1 MDLFLRKFDKPIGE
15 KSDSPYAL
23 HKQAKNQILIDHY
36 QLGENDGVLLEQI
49 EKNHGKKSDFFS
61 ASYSDRWLFLAFS
74 EEKIGVDIEQIK
86 PRTSSLLDKRSEELK
101 LLGEESWDNFYRLWT
116 AKEALL
122 KAANAENLDQ
132 IWNIQLVKEKNTS
145 EPSFQVYFDKILF
158 LELNNQQYE
167 VKSFCHE
174 NLIGAVCI
182 IPH

>member
-1 MDLFLRKFDKPIGE
+1 MDLFLRKFDEPIGE

-23 HKQAKNQILIDHY
+23 HKQTKNQILIDHY
-36 QLGENDGVLLEQI
+36 QLWENDWVLLEQI

-61 ASYSDRWLFLAFS
+61 ASYSDRRLFLAFS
-74 EEKIGVDIEQIK
+74 EEKIWVDIEQIK

-101 LLGEESWDNFYRLWT
+101 LLWEESWDNFYRLWT
-116 AKEALL
+116 AKESLL
-122 KAANAENLDQ
+122 KATNAENLDQ
-132 IWNIQLVKEKNTS
+132 IWNIQLVEVKNTS
-145 EPSFQVYFDKILF
+145 EQSFQVHFDKILF

-167 VKSFCHE
+167 VRSFCHE

>member
-1 MDLFLRKFDKPIGE
+1 MDLFLRKFDEPIGE

-23 HKQAKNQILIDHY
+23 HKQTKNQILIDHY
-36 QLGENDGVLLEQI
+36 QLWENDWVLLKQI
-49 EKNHGKKSDFFS
+49 EKNHGEKSDFFS

-74 EEKIGVDIEQIK
+74 EEKIWVDIEQVR
-86 PRTSSLLDKRSEELK
+86 PRASSLLSKRSEELK
-101 LLGEESWDNFYRLWT
+101 LLWEENWDNFYRLWT

-122 KAANAENLDQ
+122 KSTNAENLDQ
-132 IWNIQLVKEKNTS
+132 IWNIQLVKVKNTS

>member
-1 MDLFLRKFDKPIGE
+1 MDLFLRKFDEPIGE

-23 HKQAKNQILIDHY
+23 HKQTKNQILIDHY
-36 QLGENDGVLLEQI
+36 QLWENDWVLLKQI
-49 EKNHGKKSDFFS
+49 EKNHGEKSDFFS
-61 ASYSDRWLFLAFS
+61 ASYSDRRLFLAFS
-74 EEKIGVDIEQIK
+74 EEKIWVDIEQVK
-86 PRTSSLLDKRSEELK
+86 PRTSSLLDKQSKELQ
-101 LLGEESWDNFYRLWT
+101 LLWGENWDKFYRLWT

-122 KAANAENLDQ
+122 KATNAENLDQ

>member
-1 MDLFLRKFDKPIGE
+1 MDLFLRKFDEPIGE
-15 KSDSPYAL
+15 KSDSPYSL
-23 HKQAKNQILIDHY
+23 HKQTKNQILIDHY
-36 QLGENDGVLLEQI
+36 QLWENDWVLLEQI
-49 EKNHGKKSDFFS
+49 EQNHGRKSDFFS

-74 EEKIGVDIEQIK
+74 EEKIWVDIEQVK
-86 PRTSSLLDKRSEELK
+86 PRSASLLDKRSEELK
-101 LLGEESWDNFYRLWT
+101 LLWEENWDNFYRLWT

-122 KAANAENLDQ
+122 KATNTENLDQ
-132 IWNIQLVKEKNTS
+132 IWNIQLVKVKNTS

-167 VKSFCHE
+167 VRSFCHE

>member
-1 MDLFLRKFDKPIGE
+1 MDLFLRKFDEPIGE

-23 HKQAKNQILIDHY
+23 HKQTKNQILIDHY
-36 QLGENDGVLLEQI
+36 QLWENDWVLLKQI
-49 EKNHGKKSDFFS
+49 EKNHGEKSDFFS
-61 ASYSDRWLFLAFS
+61 ASYSDRRLFLAFS
-74 EEKIGVDIEQIK
+74 EEKIWVDIEQVK
-86 PRTSSLLDKRSEELK
+86 PRTSSLLDKQSKELQ
-101 LLGEESWDNFYRLWT
+101 LLWGENWDNFYRLWT

-122 KAANAENLDQ
+122 KATNAENLDQ

>member
-1 MDLFLRKFDKPIGE
+1 MDLFLRRFDEPIGK
-15 KSDSPYAL
+15 KSDSPYTL

-36 QLGENDGVLLEQI
+36 QLWENNWFLLGQI
-49 EKNHGKKSDFFS
+49 EQNHGRKSDFFS

-74 EEKIGVDIEQIK
+74 EEKIWVDIEQVK

-101 LLGEESWDNFYRLWT
+101 LLWEENWENFYRLWT

-122 KAANAENLDQ
+122 KATTTENLDQ
-132 IWNIQLVKEKNTS
+132 IWNIQLVKEKNTL

-167 VKSFCHE
+167 VRSFCHE
-174 NLIGAVCI
+174 DLIGAVCI

>member
-1 MDLFLRKFDKPIGE
+1 MDLFLRKFDEPIG
-15 KSDSPYAL
+15 KKTNSPYAL
-23 HKQAKNQILIDHY
+23 HKQTKNQILIDHY
-36 QLGENDGVLLEQI
+36 QLWENDWVLLQQI
-49 EKNHGKKSDFFS
+49 EKNHGKDSDFFS

-74 EEKIGVDIEQIK
+74 EEKIWVDIEQVK
-86 PRTSSLLDKRSEELK
+86 PRSTSLLDKRSEELQ
-101 LLGEESWDNFYRLWT
+101 LLWGENWDNFYRLWT
-116 AKEALL
+116 TKEALL
-122 KAANAENLDQ
+122 KASDTENLDQ

-145 EPSFQVYFDKILF
+145 EPSFQVHFDKILF

>member
-1 MDLFLRKFDKPIGE
+1 MDLFLRKFDEPIG
-15 KSDSPYAL
+15 KKTNTPYTL
-23 HKQAKNQILIDHY
+23 HKQTKNQILIDHY
-36 QLGENDGVLLEQI
+36 QLWENDWVLLDQI
-49 EKNHGKKSDFFS
+49 EKNHGKDSDFFS

-74 EEKIGVDIEQIK
+74 EKKIWVDIEQVK
-86 PRTSSLLDKRSEELK
+86 PRTSSLLDKRSEELQ
-101 LLGEESWDNFYRLWT
+101 LLWEENWKNFYRLWT

-122 KAANAENLDQ
+122 KATNAENLDQ
-132 IWNIQLVKEKNTS
+132 IWNIQLVKVKNTS

-167 VKSFCHE
+167 VRSFCHE

>member
-1 MDLFLRKFDKPIGE
+1 MDLFLRKFDEPIGE

-23 HKQAKNQILIDHY
+23 HKQTKNQILIDHY
-36 QLGENDGVLLEQI
+36 QLWENDWVLLQQI

-61 ASYSDRWLFLAFS
+61 ASYSDRRLFLAFS
-74 EEKIGVDIEQIK
+74 EEKIWVDIEQVK
-86 PRTSSLLDKRSEELK
+86 PRSTSLLGKRSEELK
-101 LLGEESWDNFYRLWT
+101 LLWGESWENFYRLWT

-145 EPSFQVYFDKILF
+145 EPYFQVYFDKIF
-158 LELNNQQYE
+158 ILELNNQQYE
-167 VKSFCHE
+167 VRSFCHE
-174 NLIGAVCI
+174 DLIGAVCI

>member
-1 MDLFLRKFDKPIGE
+1 MDLFLRRFDEPIGK
-15 KSDSPYAL
+15 KSDSPYTL

-36 QLGENDGVLLEQI
+36 QLWENNWFLLGQI
-49 EKNHGKKSDFFS
+49 EQNHGRKSDFFS

-74 EEKIGVDIEQIK
+74 EEKIWVDIEQVK

-101 LLGEESWDNFYRLWT
+101 LLWEENWENFYRLWT

-122 KAANAENLDQ
+122 KATNTENLDQ
-132 IWNIQLVKEKNTS
+132 IWNIQLVKEKNTL

-158 LELNNQQYE
+158 LELNNQPYE
-167 VKSFCHE
+167 VRSFCHE
-174 NLIGAVCI
+174 DLIGAVCI

>member
-1 MDLFLRKFDKPIGE
+1 MDLFLRKFDEPIG
-15 KSDSPYAL
+15 KKTNTPYTL
-23 HKQAKNQILIDHY
+23 HKQTKNQILIDHY
-36 QLGENDGVLLEQI
+36 QLWENDWVLLEQI
-49 EKNHGKKSDFFS
+49 EQNHGKKSDFFS

-74 EEKIGVDIEQIK
+74 EEKIWVDIEQIK

-101 LLGEESWDNFYRLWT
+101 FLWEENWKNFYRLWT

-122 KAANAENLDQ
+122 KATNTENLDQ

-158 LELNNQQYE
+158 LDLNNQQYE
-167 VKSFCHE
+167 VRSFCHE
-174 NLIGAVCI
+174 DLIGAVCI

>member
-1 MDLFLRKFDKPIGE
+1 MDLFLRRFDEPIGK
-15 KSDSPYAL
+15 KSDSPYTL

-36 QLGENDGVLLEQI
+36 QLWENNWFLLGQI
-49 EKNHGKKSDFFS
+49 EQNHGRKSDFFS

-74 EEKIGVDIEQIK
+74 EEKIWVDIEQVK

-101 LLGEESWDNFYRLWT
+101 LLWEENWENFYRLWA

-122 KAANAENLDQ
+122 KATNTENLDQ
-132 IWNIQLVKEKNTS
+132 IWNIQLVKEKNTL

-167 VKSFCHE
+167 VRSFCHE
-174 NLIGAVCI
+174 DLIGAVCI

>member
-15 KSDSPYAL
+15 KQNSPYAL

-36 QLGENDGVLLEQI
+36 QLWENDWVLLKQI
-49 EKNHGKKSDFFS
+49 EKNHGEKSDFFS
-61 ASYSDRWLFLAFS
+61 ASYSDRRLFLAFS
-74 EEKIGVDIEQIK
+74 EEKIWVDIEQVK
-86 PRTSSLLDKRSEELK
+86 PRTSSLLDKQSKELQ
-101 LLGEESWDNFYRLWT
+101 LLWGENWDNFYRLWT

-122 KAANAENLDQ
+122 KATNAENLDQ

>member
-1 MDLFLRKFDKPIGE
+1 MDLFLRKFDEPIGE

-23 HKQAKNQILIDHY
+23 HKQTKNQILIDHY
-36 QLGENDGVLLEQI
+36 QLWENDWVLLDQI

-74 EEKIGVDIEQIK
+74 EEKIWVDIEQIK

-101 LLGEESWDNFYRLWT
+101 LLWEESWDNFYRLWT

-132 IWNIQLVKEKNTS
+132 IGNIQIVKEKNTS